1 MKNLK
6 TPSILASLLC
16 LFITN
21 ICISQTNPPPVA
33 MPTQQNKI
41 IVDKIIEATNYK
53 TYVVDFCLSKI
64 NETSEKEGWNEQK
77 SMEITQ
83 SINYKNFRDAIYNV
97 FAFYDEVELETLL
110 KAYQKDTA
118 YQKTNVMTTN
128 KALINNLNIFAN
140 DIVKGRYISS
150 K

>member
-6 TPSILASLLC
+6 KFAFLALLLC
-16 LFITN
+16 LFIPAVST
-21 ICISQTNPPPVA
+21 SQTNPPPVA

-41 IVDKIIEATNYK
+41 IVDKIIEAANYK
-53 TYVVDFCLSKI
+53 TYVVDFCLTKI
-64 NETSEKEGWNEQK
+64 NETSAKEGWNEQK
-77 SMEITQ
+77 AMEITE
-83 SINYKNFRDAIYNV
+83 SINYKNFRDAIYNI

-110 KAYQKDTA
+110 KAYEKDTA
-118 YQKTNVMTTN
+118 YQTANIMTTN

-140 DIVKGRYISS
+140 DVVRGKYIS

>member
-6 TPSILASLLC
+6 KYRFLTAFLC
-16 LFITN
+16 LFISAKSL
-21 ICISQTNPPPVA
+21 SQNNPPPPA

-41 IVDKIIEATNYK
+41 IVDKIIEAAHYK
-53 TYVVDFCLSKI
+53 TYVIDFCLSKI
-64 NETSEKEGWNEQK
+64 NEASAKEGWNEQK
-77 SMEITQ
+77 AMEITE

-110 KAYQKDTA
+110 KAYEKDTA
-118 YQKTNVMTTN
+118 YQTKNVMTAN
-128 KALINNLNIFAN
+128 KALANNLNIFAN
-140 DIVKGRYISS
+140 DIVLGKYIS